1 MLVAILVALA
11 VVLLIL
17 WVAAPRTVP
26 WVDHLTR
33 LNAGAGTQA
42 EWMAPPQVVEDVIV
56 DYRAALDWLE
66 TCAAHWGRFAE
77 GLERYTTGSYF
88 KYQRRTLATLVD
100 ARPRLAVTLSA
111 HHAFAVRHF
120 TPDGLRCLLVDRQ
133 TQRCLTTASYW
144 SGRTLHTQA
153 LDDTA
158 LVFQMHYDIKDK
170 RWKIERLIQ
179 ELPLGSFEIGEAATG
194 KKARVKLTTSLPV
207 GIGRD
212 G

>member
-33 LNAGAGTQA
+33 LNAGTGAKA
-42 EWMAPPQVVEDVIV
+42 EWMAPPQVVEDVIA

-66 TCAAHWGRFAE
+66 TCADHWGRFAE

-88 KYQRRTLATLVD
+88 TYQRRTLATLVD
-100 ARPRLAVTLSA
+100 ARPRLAVSLSA

-120 TPDGLRCLLVDRQ
+120 TPDGLHCLLVDRQ
-133 TQRCLTTASYW
+133 TRRSLTTAGYW
-144 SGRTLHTQA
+144 DGKTLHTLV

-158 LVFQMHYDIKDK
+158 LVFQMHYDLKDK

-179 ELPLGSFEIGEAATG
+179 ELPLGSFEPGE
-194 KKARVKLTTSLPV
+194 KARVKLTSVLPL